1 MDVTDLFLSMERIWY
16 SVKQMKD
23 KNKKEVTC
31 SRDEVIDMGY
41 DPCKRCD
48 P

>member
-23 KNKKEVTC
+23 KNKKEVTG
-31 SRDEVIDMGY
+31 SRDEIIEMGY
-41 DPCKRCD
+41 DPCKRCN